1 MSLRTLFFD
10 LDDTLYDSS
19 CGLWEAIRIRMGQYM
34 EERLGL
40 SPQEANRLR
49 HEYFTTYGTTLRGLQ
64 NHHHIDVDEYL
75 AYVHDLPLPQFIQ
88 PDPGLRHMLSSL
100 SQRKYIFTNADRE
113 HATRVLKV
121 LQLEDLFDGIIDVRA
136 IDFICKPDPRAYRLA
151 MKLSAES
158 NPGRCLLVDDS
169 TRNLAPA
176 RLMGFTTVLVGAT
189 QSDPAATFSISHL
202 KQLPQALPELW
213 NGKLS

>member
-19 CGLWEAIRIRMGQYM
+19 CGLWEAIRIRMGQYI

-40 SPQEANRLR
+40 STEAANSLR

-64 NHHHIDVDEYL
+64 HHHQVNVDEYL

-88 PDPGLRHMLSSL
+88 PDPELRQMLTSL

-121 LQLEDLFDGIIDVRA
+121 LQLEDCFDGIIDVRA

-151 MKLSAES
+151 LKLSAES
-158 NPGRCLLVDDS
+158 HPGRSLLVDDS
-169 TRNLAPA
+169 LRNLAPA
-176 RLMGFTTVLVGAT
+176 RLMGFTTVLVGST
-189 QSDPAATFSISHL
+189 QADPAANFSIPLL
-202 KQLPQALPELW
+202 KQLPQTLPELW
-213 NGKLS
+213 NGKLP